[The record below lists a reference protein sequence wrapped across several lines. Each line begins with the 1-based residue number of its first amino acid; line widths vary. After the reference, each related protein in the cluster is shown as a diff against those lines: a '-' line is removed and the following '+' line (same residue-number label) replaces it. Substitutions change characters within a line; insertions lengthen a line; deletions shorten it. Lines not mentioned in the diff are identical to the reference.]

1 MAKYQADL
9 DLVFHALADPTRRSV
24 VERLGTAPAATSELA
39 QPFGMSLPS
48 FTQHLGVLE
57 RCGLVTSE
65 KRGRVRTYRLAPAPL
80 ETAEGWM
87 VEQRRTWQL
96 RLDQLDTYLY
106 EVDRQRRDDVV
117 E

>member
-1 MAKYQADL
+1 MPKYVPDL

-24 VERLGTAPAATSELA
+24 VERLGTGPAATSELA

-80 ETAEGWM
+80 GTAEGWM
-87 VEQRRTWQL
+87 VEQRLTWQL
-96 RLDQLDTYLY
+96 RLDQLDAYVRG
-106 EVDRQRRDDVV
+106 VDRQRRDDVA

>member
-1 MAKYQADL
+1 MPKYAANL
-9 DLVFHALADPTRRSV
+9 DLVFHALSDPTRRSV
-24 VERLGTAPAATSELA
+24 VERLGTGPAATSELA

-57 RCGLVTSE
+57 QCGLVTSE

-87 VEQRRTWQL
+87 VEQRRAWQL
-96 RLDQLDTYLY
+96 RLDQLDAY
-106 EVDRQRRDDVV
+106 VRGVNRQRRDDVA

>member
-1 MAKYQADL
+1 MPKYLMEL
-9 DLVFHALADPTRRSV
+9 DLVFHALSDPTRRSV
-24 VERLGTAPAATSELA
+24 VERLGTGPAATSDLA

-57 RCGLVTSE
+57 RSGLVMSE

-96 RLDQLDTYLY
+96 RLDQLDAYLRD
-106 EVDRQRRDDVV
+106 VDRQRRVDDA